1 VVVTQEKR
9 HSDAI
14 GEWDLRRL
22 LVLPILAH
30 MFSASKNR
38 RGWMV
43 ALGLLGLYLVLLF
56 PDRSRPVPSPAVNDQ
71 PFVWQRDELWQA
83 LEANFRSARDMS
95 SADRTSRFNEKL
107 ERVRHAL
114 DLIAQTNLPPDA
126 EVFDALEGNFF
137 QLAVFAAVNPERNGD
152 FMQAATRFAQL
163 AKRQAEAWSPESPE
177 ARQRLYRLLFGR
189 RAAVEE
195 VMLQIAPAFDPLE
208 RIAIDEVAATPSV
221 EIHGVRVHSGDILV
235 SRGGAA
241 TSALISRGNDYRGNF
256 SHVALVQVDEVT
268 QAASIIESHIA
279 SGVGVRPIT
288 EYLADTKLRIMV
300 LRLRADLPVMQA
312 NPQLPH
318 HAATAALS
326 NSLAR
331 HIPYDF
337 AMEHTDP
344 ARQFCSEVVSSAYLS
359 QGLTLWSGLSQISEP
374 GLRRWLTTLG
384 VRNFASQQP
393 SDLEYDPQISVIAEW
408 RNPETLW
415 QDHLDNAVIDA
426 LLETAER
433 GAELDYNLWLLPP
446 MRLLK
451 TGCWVW
457 NQFGGTGPIPEGMS
471 ATTALRVD
479 RLKVRHA
486 AARERLK
493 QAAAQ
498 FQHNNGYVA
507 PYWELVRLAR
517 ESIE

>member
-1 VVVTQEKR
+1 
-9 HSDAI
+9 
-14 GEWDLRRL
+14 LRPAAVL
-22 LVLPILAH
+22 LILAH
-30 MFSASKNR
+30 MFFAPKNR
-38 RGWMV
+38 RWQMV
-43 ALGLLGLYLVLLF
+43 VLGLLGLYLVLLI
-56 PDRSRPVPSPAVNDQ
+56 PDRPRPVPPPAANEQ

-83 LEANFRSARDMS
+83 LEANFRSTRDLS
-95 SADRTSRFNEKL
+95 SADRTLRFNENL
-107 ERVRHAL
+107 ARVRHTL
-114 DLIAQTNLPPDA
+114 DLIARTEFPPEA
-126 EVFDALEGNFF
+126 EAFDALETNFF
-137 QLAVFAAVNPERNGD
+137 QLAVFAAVHPERNGE
-152 FMQAATRFAQL
+152 FMQAATRFGQL
-163 AKRQAEAWSPESPE
+163 AKRQAEAWPAESPE

-195 VMLQIAPAFDPLE
+195 VMLQITPAFDPLE
-208 RIAIDEVAATPSV
+208 RLATDDVAATPSMEV
-221 EIHGVRVHSGDILV
+221 HGVRIHSGDILV

-256 SHVALVQVDEVT
+256 SHVALVHVDEAT
-268 QAASIIESHIA
+268 QTASIIESLIA

-300 LRLRADLPVMQA
+300 LRLRADLPAVRG

-318 HAATAALS
+318 HAATVALS

-337 AMEHTDP
+337 AMEHTDT
-344 ARQFCSEVVSSAYLS
+344 ARQFCSEVVSGAYQS
-359 QGLTLWSGLSQISEP
+359 QGVTLWTGLSQISEP

-384 VRNFASQQP
+384 VRYFESQQP
-393 SDLEYDPQISVIAEW
+393 SDLEYDPQLSVIAEW

-471 ATTALRVD
+471 ATTALRVN

>member
-1 VVVTQEKR
+1 MLSAPK
-9 HSDAI
+9 H
-14 GEWDLRRL
+14 RRWG
-22 LVLPILAH
+22 I
-30 MFSASKNR
+30 FIF
-38 RGWMV
+38 
-43 ALGLLGLYLVLLF
+43 GLMGLYLVLLI
-56 PDRSRPVPSPAVNDQ
+56 PDRPPPVPATPANQQ
-71 PFVWQRDELWQA
+71 PFAWERDELWAA
-83 LEANFRSARDMS
+83 LEANLREARSLS
-95 SADRTSRFNEKL
+95 TADQTMHFNEKL
-107 ERVRHAL
+107 VRVQSAL
-114 DLIAQTNLPPDA
+114 DQIARINLPPEA
-126 EVFDALEGNFF
+126 EAFDALEVNFF
-137 QLAVFAAVNPERNGD
+137 QLAVFAAVNPEQNGE

-163 AKRQAEAWSPESPE
+163 AKRQGEAWAPESPA
-177 ARQRLYRLLFGR
+177 ARQRLYQLLFGR

-208 RIAIDEVAATPSV
+208 RVATVEVAATPSV

-241 TSALISRGNDYRGNF
+241 TSALIARGNDYRGNF
-256 SHVALVQVDEVT
+256 SHVALVHVDEAT

-300 LRLRADLPVMQA
+300 LRLRDDLSAVQA

-318 HAATAALS
+318 HAATVALS

-344 ARQFCSEVVSSAYLS
+344 GRQFCSEVVSSAYLS
-359 QGLTLWSGLSQISEP
+359 QDITLWSRLSQISEP

-393 SDLEYDPQISVIAEW
+393 SDLEYDPQLSLIAEW
-408 RNPETLW
+408 RNPESLW

-426 LLETAER
+426 LLETAEK

-451 TGCWVW
+451 AGCWGL
-457 NQFGGTGPIPEGMS
+457 NQFGRTGPIPEGMS
-471 ATTALRVD
+471 ATTALRVN
-479 RLKVRHA
+479 RFKARHA
-486 AARERLK
+486 VARERL
-493 QAAAQ
+493 QEAAAQ
-498 FQHNNGYVA
+498 FQSAHGYVA
-507 PYWELVRLAR
+507 PYWELLRLAR
-517 ESIE
+517 ETID

>member
-1 VVVTQEKR
+1 
-9 HSDAI
+9 
-14 GEWDLRRL
+14 LRRPVVL
-22 LVLPILAH
+22 LILAH
-30 MFSASKNR
+30 MFFAPKNR
-38 RGWMV
+38 RWQMFV
-43 ALGLLGLYLVLLF
+43 LGLLGLYLVLLI
-56 PDRSRPVPSPAVNDQ
+56 PDRPPPDPPPATNEQ
-71 PFVWQRDELWQA
+71 PFVWQRGELWQA

-95 SADRTSRFNEKL
+95 SADRTLHFNQKL
-107 ERVRHAL
+107 ERVRHTL
-114 DLIAQTNLPPDA
+114 DLIAQTNLPPEA
-126 EVFDALEGNFF
+126 EAFDALETNFF
-137 QLAVFAAVNPERNGD
+137 QLAVFAAVNPERNGE
-152 FMQAATRFAQL
+152 FMQAATRFGQL
-163 AKRQAEAWSPESPE
+163 AKRQAKAWPAESPE

-189 RAAVEE
+189 RAALEE

-208 RIAIDEVAATPSV
+208 RVTTDDGAATPSI

-256 SHVALVQVDEVT
+256 SHVALVHVDEAT

-300 LRLRADLPVMQA
+300 LRLRADLPVMQVS
-312 NPQLPH
+312 PKLPH
-318 HAATAALS
+318 HAATVALS

-337 AMEHTDP
+337 AMEHADP

-359 QGLTLWSGLSQISEP
+359 QGITLWSGLSQISDP
-374 GLRRWLTTLG
+374 GLRRWLTALG

-393 SDLEYDPQISVIAEW
+393 SDLEFDPQLSVVAEW

-433 GAELDYNLWLLPP
+433 SAELDYNLWLLPP

-451 TGCWVW
+451 AGCWGL
-457 NQFGGTGPIPEGMS
+457 NQLGGTGPIPEGMS
-471 ATTALRVD
+471 ATTALRVN
-479 RLKVRHA
+479 RFKTRHA
-486 AARERLK
+486 VARERL
-493 QAAAQ
+493 QEAAAQ
-498 FQHNNGYVA
+498 FQSANGYMP
-507 PYWELVRLAR
+507 PYWELLRMAR
-517 ESIE
+517 EAIEPPGAH

>member
-1 VVVTQEKR
+1 MIAAQK
-9 HSDAI
+9 
-14 GEWDLRRL
+14 LRRWGIAA
-22 LVLPILAH
+22 LV
-30 MFSASKNR
+30 
-38 RGWMV
+38 
-43 ALGLLGLYLVLLF
+43 LLGLYGLLLI
-56 PDRSRPVPSPAVNDQ
+56 PERPVSVPPAAAPGQ
-71 PFVWQRDELWQA
+71 PFTWNRDELLQM
-83 LEANFRSARDMS
+83 LEAKLRAARELNAGDQ
-95 SADRTSRFNEKL
+95 AQQFNEKIEL
-107 ERVRHAL
+107 VRHTL
-114 DLIAQTNLPPDA
+114 DQIAATNLPPGA
-126 EVFDALEGNFF
+126 QIYDALEASFF
-137 QLAVFAAVNPERNGD
+137 QLAVYAAINPERNGE
-152 FMQAATRFAQL
+152 FMQVAARFVQVI
-163 AKRQAEAWSPESPE
+163 KRQAEAWAPELPE
-177 ARQRLYRLLFGR
+177 TRPRLYRLLFGR

-195 VMLQIAPAFDPLE
+195 VMLQIAPAFEPLE
-208 RIAIDEVAATPSV
+208 HITSDGAATTPSV

-256 SHVALVQVDEVT
+256 SHVALVHVDEAT

-279 SGVGVRPIT
+279 SGVGVRPIA

-300 LRLRADLPVMQA
+300 LRLRHDLPAVQA
-312 NPQLPH
+312 KPQLPH

-337 AMEHTDP
+337 AMEHAEP

-359 QGLTLWSGLSQISEP
+359 QEITLWTGLSQISEP

-393 SDLEYDPQISVIAEW
+393 SDLEYDPQLRLIAEW

-426 LLETAER
+426 LLEAAER
-433 GAELDYNLWLLPP
+433 GAELDYNHWLLPP

-451 TGCWVW
+451 AGCWMW

-479 RLKVRHA
+479 RLKARHA
-486 AARERLK
+486 IARERL
-493 QAAAQ
+493 QEAAAQ
-498 FQHNNGYVA
+498 FQSANGYVA
-507 PYWELVRLAR
+507 PYWELVRLAP
-517 ESIE
+517 EAIE